1 MLNHTRS
8 YKIWT
13 LTGRLV
19 HQYKCESMGDELW
32 EAMWQGAPHGTFA
45 PPKVGAIATVQQDSK
60 LRVCLNKQN
69 CSLRVLNFVF

>member
-60 LRVCLNKQN
+60 QMKVSRQTKNV
-69 CSLRVLNFVF
+69 VFAS